1 NVKLYD
7 GAWSEWGARADLP
20 VEPVK

>member
-1 NVKLYD
+1 KLYD